1 MVSVSECTRAGN
13 RIVFDK
19 DFSYIHNAQNN
30 TYKRIYEKGGVFVLP
45 LWIERGES
53 SFGRQA
59 RL

>member
-1 MVSVSECTRAGN
+1 
-13 RIVFDK
+13 VFDK

-45 LWIERGES
+45 LWIERGDS
-53 SFGRQA
+53 SFRRQA